1 LFVAKKKRV
10 FSVIDQGENKRL
22 LAEVLQDINGARGA
36 PFAQGS
42 FHVTAEVGGNA
53 IFDGSVECV
62 ITADEREGK
71 ISIYWEEAGLEDY
84 RSRGLYGQAS
94 TNYQLL
100 KKDPGGVLRISDQD
114 ETYRISISY
123 KART

>member
-1 LFVAKKKRV
+1 MVTKRR
-10 FSVIDQGENKRL
+10 STVI
-22 LAEVLQDINGARGA
+22 AA
-36 PFAQGS
+36 FAQGS
-42 FHVTAEVGGNA
+42 FNVTAEVQGEE
-53 IFDGSVECV
+53 IFDGPVECV
-62 ITADEREGK
+62 LTADEREGK

-100 KKDPGGVLRISDQD
+100 KKEPGGVLRITDKD
-114 ETYRISISY
+114 DTYRISIGY